1 MQWIEKDC
9 SEWARENL
17 KEYLCGVELDDA
29 VLHGE
34 PRERLRQGL
43 RLEERELQPAVP

>member
-29 VLHGE
+29 GLARTTDMPRCEGE
-34 PRERLRQGL
+34 CLM
-43 RLEERELQPAVP
+43 LESLFQD